1 MNRRLTHLSRREFLR
16 MAGAS
21 GHPQELPPG
30 QVGHCLLY
38 TSDAAD
44 E

>member
-1 MNRRLTHLSRREFLR
+1 MKRREFLR
-16 MAGAS
+16 GSAAGVLGGLGLTLAACA
-21 GHPQELPPG
+21 
-30 QVGHCLLY
+30 CLLY